1 MPLVIWILAFFGHQ
15 GFVIRHWQCAKNMKA
30 KIQDGTKVS
39 VVPRSRTIRI
49 FGVGGAGVQLLDLV
63 IGGEFTGAS
72 FAVIDTDGPSLAG
85 SSAPVKIQLETKL
98 MRGLGTGGD
107 PERGRA
113 LAEEQFSTLKTACE
127 GATVVFIL
135 AGLGGGAGSGIS
147 SVLARAAKESGA
159 LVLAF
164 VTLPFACEGNRR
176 QQQAQQGL
184 GELKAVADGVIC
196 LPNQKT
202 FKLIDENTSVLDTF
216 RITGGLLL
224 ESVRGVWRLLT
235 RRGLIQIHF
244 DDLRALVHDRHSES
258 VFASI
263 EAAGVARS
271 REIVDKLLAHPLLD
285 EGRAL
290 AEADAVLVSL
300 MGGKDLTMS
309 EVNRVMEQISRQCE
323 QAQIIMGAA
332 VDETLK
338 NRLCVTVI
346 AAKNAVSNAEAPETF
361 ECADVSASRSAGRR
375 HVAAIPTHQPS
386 PPPLNLEQREQMIT
400 RRGGHVRKP
409 GSKMLQAQLPLAIIS
424 KGRFDK
430 SEPTIHKGED
440 LDIPTYIRRG
450 VALN

>member
-1 MPLVIWILAFFGHQ
+1 MRQ
-15 GFVIRHWQCAKNMKA
+15 NMKA
-30 KIQDGTKVS
+30 KTETHAAIPQPAP
-39 VVPRSRTIRI
+39 VPAVKI
-49 FGVGGAGVQLLDLV
+49 FGVGGAGVQLLDEV
-63 IGGEFTGAS
+63 IGGEFAGAS
-72 FAVIDTDGPSLAG
+72 YAAIDTDGPSLAA
-85 SSAPVKIQLETKL
+85 SPAPVKIQLETKL
-98 MRGLGTGGD
+98 LRGLGTGGD

-113 LAEEQFSTLKTACE
+113 LAEEQFATLKAACD
-127 GATVVFIL
+127 GATVMFIL

-147 SVLARAAKESGA
+147 SVLARAGKETGA

-184 GELKAVADGVIC
+184 DELRAIADGVIC

-258 VFASI
+258 VFACLETSG
-263 EAAGVARS
+263 AARS
-271 REIVDKLLAHPLLD
+271 REIVEKLLTHPLLD

-300 MGGKDLTMS
+300 MGGKDLTMA

-338 NRLCVTVI
+338 NRLCITVI
-346 AAKNAVSNAEAPETF
+346 AARNAMARTEAAAEAPEQ
-361 ECADVSASRSAGRR
+361 ALSRGATGRMAA
-375 HVAAIPTHQPS
+375 HAVPVA
-386 PPPLNLEQREQMIT
+386 PPLNLEQREQMMS
-400 RRGGHVRKP
+400 RRGARVRKP
-409 GSKMLQAQLPLAIIS
+409 GSKMLQTQLPLAIIS

>member
-1 MPLVIWILAFFGHQ
+1 
-15 GFVIRHWQCAKNMKA
+15 MKA
-30 KIQDGTKVS
+30 KPETPANGPQPAQKPAVK
-39 VVPRSRTIRI
+39 I
-49 FGVGGAGVQLLDLV
+49 FGVGGAGVQLLDMV

-72 FAVIDTDGPSLAG
+72 FAVIDTDGPSLAA
-85 SSAPVKIQLETKL
+85 STAPVKIQLETKL
-98 MRGLGTGGD
+98 LRGLGTGGD

-127 GATVVFIL
+127 GATVIFIL

-147 SVLARAAKESGA
+147 SVLARAAKETGA

-164 VTLPFACEGNRR
+164 VTLPFVCEGNRR

-202 FKLIDENTSVLDTF
+202 FRLIDENTSVLDTF

-271 REIVDKLLAHPLLD
+271 REIVEKLLAHPLLD

-346 AAKNAVSNAEAPETF
+346 AAKNAVARTETPGDLPEQTF
-361 ECADVSASRSAGRR
+361 SRGATARTAG
-375 HVAAIPTHQPS
+375 HAGPAMPS
-386 PPPLNLEQREQMIT
+386 LSLDQREQMMS
-400 RRGGHVRKP
+400 RRGTRGRKP
-409 GSKMLQAQLPLAIIS
+409 GSKMLQTQLPLAIVS

>member
-1 MPLVIWILAFFGHQ
+1 
-15 GFVIRHWQCAKNMKA
+15 MKA
-30 KIQDGTKVS
+30 KIQDATKVAE
-39 VVPRSRTIRI
+39 VPRSRTIKI
-49 FGVGGAGVQLLDLV
+49 FGIGAAGVQLLDTM
-63 IGGEFTGAS
+63 IGGEFTDAS
-72 FAVIDTDGPSLAG
+72 FAVIDTDGPSLTA
-85 SSAPVKIQLETKL
+85 SAAPVKIQLETKL
-98 MRGLGTGGD
+98 LRGLGTGGD

-113 LAEEQFSTLKTACE
+113 LAEEQFVTLQTACE

-147 SVLARAAKESGA
+147 SVLARAAKETGA

-176 QQQAQQGL
+176 QQQAQEGL
-184 GELKAVADGVIC
+184 GQLKAVADGVIC

-244 DDLRALVHDRHSES
+244 DDLRAMIHDRHSES

-271 REIVDKLLAHPLLD
+271 REIVEKLLAHPLLD

-300 MGGKDLTMS
+300 MGGKDLTMA

-346 AAKNAVSNAEAPETF
+346 AAKNAVAKTETPGELPEQT
-361 ECADVSASRSAGRR
+361 VSRGTTARMAGY
-375 HVAAIPTHQPS
+375 AGPATPL
-386 PPPLNLEQREQMIT
+386 LNLEQREQMMS
-400 RRGGHVRKP
+400 RRGGRARKP
-409 GSKMLQAQLPLAIIS
+409 GSKMLQTQLPLAIVS